1 MDTHNKKTHT
11 DKRTLTLE
19 EKEARILAS
28 IPKKYLT
35 KKGKIRIL
43 GDSEID
49 RLIKENPELFKVLYP
64 LIMKRL
70 DKKTSLLSQ
79 AAIIVSA
86 ISILLFLI
94 KQLILK

>member
-49 RLIKENPELFKVLYP
+49 RLIEEDPDLFERMHP
-64 LIMKRL
+64 FIMERINHRNRI
-70 DKKTSLLSQ
+70 T
-79 AAIIVSA
+79 IR
-86 ISILLFLI
+86 ISII
-94 KQLILK
+94 SLILSISCILLRLLL